1 MEHKSTPEDLL
12 KSSKQ
17 FIQSTGMEM
26 VPYSIALQAL
36 LLEKTL
42 GFQNNLEKQLAQFTK
57 IESELKTL
65 FK

>member
-1 MEHKSTPEDLL
+1 MENKSTSEELL
-12 KSSKQ
+12 KNSKI
-17 FIQSTGMEM
+17 FIQDTGMEM

-42 GFQNNLEKQLAQFTK
+42 GFQNSLEKQLDQFNK